1 MVKENVY
8 KPTNWIS
15 DGSPQ
20 QAMRLGWTLACG
32 VGKAHRRL
40 PKTTYLEKEAGRLY
54 VRISVDSG
62 GKGKLSLGRI

>member
-20 QAMRLGWTLACG
+20 QARRLGWTLACG

-40 PKTTYLEKEAGRLY
+40 PKTTYLEKEAGRAL
-54 VRISVDSG
+54 RKDFRG
-62 GKGKLSLGRI
+62 PWRKR